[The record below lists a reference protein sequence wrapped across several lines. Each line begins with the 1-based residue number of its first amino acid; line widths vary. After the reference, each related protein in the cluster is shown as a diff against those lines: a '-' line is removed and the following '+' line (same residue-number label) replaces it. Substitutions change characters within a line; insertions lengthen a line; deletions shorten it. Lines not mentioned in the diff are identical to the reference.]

1 MEMPQHVS
9 NGSAERAHFAHLTAS
24 LAQKRRGFTIAYLL
38 CLTQELLERGLSV
51 EVEKPIAVSYGG
63 VAAACAFRVD
73 LMVSEQVIVEVKCV
87 EVLAAI
93 HRAQMITYLK
103 LTGCPVGLLINFNV
117 QVLKNGV
124 KRIVNNLR
132 DGEGKLV

>member
-1 MEMPQHVS
+1 MADKLAIDQLTDEVI
-9 NGSAERAHFAHLTAS
+9 GSAIKVHRHFGPGLLHS
-24 LAQKRRGFTIAYLL
+24 VYLL
-38 CLTQELLERGLSV
+38 CLAQELLERGLPI

-87 EVLAAI
+87 EVLAGI
-93 HRAQMITYLK
+93 HCAQMITYLK

-132 DGEGKLV
+132 DGDGKLV

>member
-1 MEMPQHVS
+1 MPDKLAIDQLTDEVI
-9 NGSAERAHFAHLTAS
+9 GSAIKVHRHFGPGLLHS
-24 LAQKRRGFTIAYLL
+24 VYLL
-38 CLTQELLERGLSV
+38 CLAQELLERGLPV
-51 EVEKPIAVSYGG
+51 EVEKPIAVSYGA